1 MRLAYFNNEGE
12 FWCWADQQTPGEN
25 DTNVSAE
32 IDEDIA
38 LWRQKYN
45 TETSSVDV
53 YHPEMTKEEAEA
65 QLQADLAASLAVQA
79 AAADA
84 AREADD
90 SSSLYNPP
98 PGSSE

>member
-1 MRLAYFNNEGE
+1 MRLAYFNDSGY
-12 FWCWADQQTPGEN
+12 FWCWADLQTPGEDEVN
-25 DTNVSAE
+25 FSAE

-38 LWRQKYN
+38 FWRQKYN

-65 QLQADLAASLAVQA
+65 QLDADLAETLAAQKA
-79 AAADA
+79 LADA
-84 AREADD
+84 ARGNDD

-98 PGSSE
+98 SASSE